1 MQELQEREKEK
12 QKWRD
17 LLANTREPTPEERTE
32 HVRKLQFEQGVG
44 LFAVAYSTLH
54 KAACDGN
61 VDGLKWFLTGKGR
74 SGGGPT
80 GGKVNVD
87 DFDAAGMCA
96 IHYAAERG
104 HDSSVEFLLKRKCAI
119 DVESGNGNTSLHYA
133 AAKNKCSTIRLC
145 HERGA
150 NLLAR
155 NKAGLTAAHFAANSD
170 HIEALEVLVELF
182 NEDLKK
188 AHAKVEEASAAGQGG
203 GAADDRPAAAAGV
216 DDLSSAEDADS
227 LISGVDEGLT
237 LAVALVKQ
245 PKNIVIDAQS
255 SNQSRPIHLAASFD
269 CRRTL
274 GLLLKSGVNPN
285 SQDFM
290 GESAMH
296 KAARKNFHLAYDML
310 QEAGGADKLLSNMHE
325 TPAHLLQDSTA
336 L

>member
-1 MQELQEREKEK
+1 MRSKAITLAPASLSPIHRYLVNHVNSHGANRGIAIQTNPRDRVSCDPHSWETTQQKMQELQEREKEK

-17 LLANTREPTPEERTE
+17 LLANTHEPTPEERTE

-74 SGGGPT
+74 SGGGST

-170 HIEALEVLVELF
+170 HIEALEVLV
-182 NEDLKK
+182 
-188 AHAKVEEASAAGQGG
+188 
-203 GAADDRPAAAAGV
+203 
-216 DDLSSAEDADS
+216 
-227 LISGVDEGLT
+227 
-237 LAVALVKQ
+237 
-245 PKNIVIDAQS
+245 
-255 SNQSRPIHLAASFD
+255 
-269 CRRTL
+269 
-274 GLLLKSGVNPN
+274 
-285 SQDFM
+285 
-290 GESAMH
+290 
-296 KAARKNFHLAYDML
+296 
-310 QEAGGADKLLSNMHE
+310 
-325 TPAHLLQDSTA
+325 
-336 L
+336 

>member
-17 LLANTREPTPEERTE
+17 LLANTREPTPAERTE

-87 DFDAAGMCA
+87 DFDSAGMCA

-119 DVESGNGNTSLHYA
+119 DVESGNGNTALHYA

-155 NKAGLTAAHFAANSD
+155 NKGGLTAAHFAANSD
-170 HIEALEVLVELF
+170 HIEALEALKELF
-182 NEDLKK
+182 DGDLKK
-188 AHAKVEEASAAGQGG
+188 AHARVEEASAAGEG
-203 GAADDRPAAAAGV
+203 GAAMDDRPAAAV
-216 DDLSSAEDADS
+216 DDLSSAGDADS
-227 LISGVDEGLT
+227 LVSGIDEDLV

-245 PKNIVIDAQS
+245 PKNVVMDTPS
-255 SNQSRPIHLAASFD
+255 LNQSRPIHLAASFD

-274 GLLLKSGVNPN
+274 RLLLESGVNPN
-285 SQDFM
+285 SPDFM

-310 QEAGGADKLLSNMHE
+310 QGAGGADQLLNNMHE
-325 TPAHLLQDSTA
+325 TPAHLLQDGTA